1 MAVKPIIFHWQ
12 KVQDIV
18 KYKKT
23 RTRRYF
29 FNSCPYAK
37 NDSLYVLEDFAIRR
51 KDASVLYRANE
62 SSHPLEYL
70 GIDRWENAQHMPK
83 ALARIHL
90 LVTDVR
96 KERVLGV
103 TERAAQMEGYNDRAA
118 FLKYWEIKLK
128 GTTSVRNNPYLHVID
143 FEYLPF

>member
-1 MAVKPIIFHWQ
+1 MAVRPIMFNWK
-12 KVQDIV
+12 KVQEIV
-18 KYKKT
+18 MYKKT

-29 FNSCPYAK
+29 FNECPYSK
-37 NDSLYVLEDFAIRR
+37 DDSLYVLEDFAIRE
-51 KDASVLYRANE
+51 DARVLYRANY
-62 SSHPLEYL
+62 SNHSLEYL
-70 GIDRWENAQHMPK
+70 GIERWVSAQHMPK

-90 LVTDVR
+90 LVTDAR
-96 KERVLGV
+96 KERVLD
-103 TERAAQMEGYNDRAA
+103 TPERTVQMEGFSDRAA